1 MHLHV
6 GAVDGV
12 VLLQKL
18 LHAVLADDPNAA
30 ADGLVDALGRH
41 GLGRGDERH
50 ARADGGADCFDA
62 LAERGILVP
71 QFRIF
76 PSYRSRPDTTT
87 ASYSES
93 CFLSTVGRP
102 SSIGI
107 SQIYIPSSS

>member
-1 MHLHV
+1 MASYFSKSSCTRFSPMTLTPQRMASLMHS
-6 GAVDGV
+6 GGT
-12 VLLQKL
+12 VL
-18 LHAVLADDPNAA
+18 VAA
-30 ADGLVDALGRH
+30 TSVTPGPTA
-41 GLGRGDERH
+41 
-50 ARADGGADCFDA
+50 ARDCFDA